1 MRPQHQGTGT
11 PWLHRGLLACMLVAG
26 GACALFLLS
35 KPDLDAIART
45 GINAEIGR
53 IAGAHADLRD
63 DSAVTVRPD
72 LRVVVDDPVVE
83 LGDDQGA
90 LRVARIDATL
100 RPTPLLQGQAEI
112 ASLYLHRP
120 HLTFDSLDVAA
131 LFGRWADNTE
141 AKTAPASIE
150 IVDGV
155 LDVADAVHIS
165 DLNLSIAQPGVS
177 EGVMVQGDFVVGSRR
192 ASIALQLDDPHRAF
206 SETGSPGSL
215 SIRLDPAEE
224 PLPADQG
231 GADPGTGLLADMG
244 QLVDNISVFGRRP
257 LTIDGHFAMTP
268 RAIRISDATVSHS
281 GIALTGDLHLRA
293 AGTDLPALAQ
303 LLAFQQG
310 ADAAVTDLM
319 HAVDA
324 GNWADAPIRTDWI
337 NGLEADLTLAAQDL
351 SVGGTGIDAVSVSLA
366 ASAVGVS
373 LDLLIDSETL
383 GRFSAQMGMTQ
394 MGEVAV
400 AASLSDAS
408 VTTLSQPIA
417 RRMQARLIGTP
428 QLPEGALD
436 TDLRLAGHGATL
448 GALFGSLSGRV
459 TASMQDGSL
468 SGGDVTATLQT
479 LANGRQF
486 MTKEKG
492 PLIPAA
498 GRTYFDHIDGHV
510 GIEAGTARI
519 SRLTIAGD
527 RLEIDMLGEVGL
539 KTGTVSVVG
548 NAQLSAA
555 QEPEAEDVARHV
567 DLPFGIGGT
576 VFTPM
581 IAAGVP
587 EFEMAA
593 HLPPHRM
600 AP

>member
-1 MRPQHQGTGT
+1 MGPKRQDTRA
-11 PWLHRGLLACMLVAG
+11 PWLRRGLVASALVLG
-26 GACALFLLS
+26 GAGALFVFS

-72 LRVVVDDPVVE
+72 LRVVVADPIVE

-90 LRVARIDATL
+90 LSVARIDATL

-112 ASLYLHRP
+112 ASLHLHRP

-131 LFGRWADNTE
+131 LFGHWADDAE
-141 AKTAPASIE
+141 ATAAPAHIE

-155 LDVADAVHIS
+155 LDVADAMYLS

-192 ASIALQLDDPHRAF
+192 AIIGLQLDDPHRAF
-206 SETGSPGSL
+206 SEVGSAGSL
-215 SIRLDPAEE
+215 SIRFDPADE
-224 PLPADQG
+224 PVPADQG
-231 GADPGTGLLADMG
+231 SADPETGLLADVR
-244 QLVDNISVFGRRP
+244 QVVENISAFGRRP
-257 LTIDGHFAMTP
+257 LTIDGHFAMTSE
-268 RAIRISDATVSHS
+268 AIRISDATVSHS
-281 GIALTGDLHLRA
+281 GIALTGDLHVRA
-293 AGTDLPALAQ
+293 AGADLPVLAQ
-303 LLAFQQG
+303 LLAVERG
-310 ADAAVTDLM
+310 LDAAVSDLM
-319 HAVDA
+319 HAVDV
-324 GNWADAPIRTDWI
+324 GNWADAPIRTNWI
-337 NGLEADLTLAAQDL
+337 NGLEADFTLAGQDL
-351 SVGGTGIDAVSVSLA
+351 SVGGTDIDTVSVSLIAKA
-366 ASAVGVS
+366 AGAS
-373 LDLLIDSETL
+373 LDVLIDSETL
-383 GRFSAQMGMTQ
+383 GRFSAQMGVTQ
-394 MGEVAV
+394 TGEVDV
-400 AASLSDAS
+400 AAALSDAS
-408 VTTLSQPIA
+408 MTSLSQPIA
-417 RRMQARLIGTP
+417 ERMQARLIGTP

-436 TDLRLAGHGATL
+436 ADLRLDGRGATL
-448 GALFGSLSGRV
+448 GALFGSLSGAV

-498 GRTYFDHIDGHV
+498 GRTYFDLIDGHV

-539 KTGTVSVVG
+539 KDGAVSVVG
-548 NAQLSAA
+548 NAQLSPA
-555 QEPEAEDVARHV
+555 QEPEAEDIARHV

-581 IAAGVP
+581 VAAGVP
-587 EFEMAA
+587 QFEMAA
-593 HLPPHRM
+593 HVPSHHM